1 VHLRNATLSDV
12 GFLTDVVVEAT
23 RDQGRLA
30 ADFDEASF
38 RHGFRAR
45 TGREVRGEIADSS
58 TYVIEV
64 GGEAVGRLRVIRTE
78 SSVELAGL
86 QLLPRCQSR
95 GIGSQIVRQLMD
107 EAAATG
113 LPFDLEVEKD
123 NPRARA
129 LYERLGM
136 HLAGENDT
144 DHHLRAT

>member
-1 VHLRNATLSDV
+1 MHLRSAALSDV
-12 GFLTDVVVEAT
+12 MFLTDVVVEAT

-30 ADFDEASF
+30 ADFDEAAF
-38 RHGFRAR
+38 RHGFGGR
-45 TGREVRGEIADSS
+45 TEREVRGEIAGST

-64 GGEAVGRLRVIRTE
+64 DGDPVGRLRVVRTG

-86 QLLPRCQSR
+86 QLLPHVQSR
-95 GIGSQIVRQLMD
+95 GIGSAIVRQLMD
-107 EAAATG
+107 EATTAG
-113 LPFDLEVEKD
+113 LAFELEVEKD

-136 HLAGENDT
+136 HLVGENDT